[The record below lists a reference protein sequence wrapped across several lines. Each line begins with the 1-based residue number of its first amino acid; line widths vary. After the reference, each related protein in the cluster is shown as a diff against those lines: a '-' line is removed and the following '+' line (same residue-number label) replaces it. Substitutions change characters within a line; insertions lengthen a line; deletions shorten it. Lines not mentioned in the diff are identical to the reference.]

1 MTDNTF
7 ACRAKKIVTVSK
19 YKTIEDGVIIISN
32 GKIKSI
38 GTYKELENQLNNITI
53 YDYSDKIITPS
64 LIDCHCHLLE
74 YAAGSLYP
82 VTKETYLNA
91 GKSLILNALLY
102 GITAIG
108 EQLCGSPICDIPIDE
123 YMDVAKDSPVR
134 IKFSLNSI
142 TIGTD
147 KLVHYNCLSGNKE
160 VGKDI
165 LTDSE
170 NLSILAEKNEFP
182 GENIFI
188 NATPANL
195 HLSLVPRA
203 GNIVFNEDELKI
215 IVNAYHEKGKRIGAH
230 VGGNEGID
238 LAIKCGVDVIHHGH
252 GISDEQIKKVRDN
265 NISIVATPLG
275 GTHLVP
281 NLPND
286 ILKLVSNGIDVS
298 IATDAYLPQKVRD
311 NNISIVATPL
321 GGTHLV
327 PNLPNDILKLVSNG
341 IDVSIATDAY
351 LPPASH
357 LDLDANKLYG
367 SDVLMLIARPAMELL
382 FDNGFDENVCLSL
395 LTSNPAR
402 ILGLDDVVGK
412 LDVGMDADFL
422 VSNGVPGLEVW
433 ESDDILSVF
442 VNGKMMISR

>member
-1 MTDNTF
+1 MNDNTF

-102 GITAIG
+102 GITSIG
-108 EQLCGSPICDIPIDE
+108 EQLCGSPICDIPIAE

-147 KLVHYNCLSGNKE
+147 KPVHYNCLSGNKE

-298 IATDAYLPQKVRD
+298 IATDAYLP
-311 NNISIVATPL
+311 
-321 GGTHLV
+321 
-327 PNLPNDILKLVSNG
+327 
-341 IDVSIATDAY
+341 
-351 LPPASH
+351 PASH
-357 LDLDANKLYG
+357 LNLDVNKLYG

>member
-19 YKTIEDGVIIISN
+19 YKTIEDGVIIVSN
-32 GKIKSI
+32 GKIKNI
-38 GTYKELENQLNNITI
+38 GTYKELENQLKNIPV
-53 YDYSDKIITPS
+53 YDYSDKVITPS

-82 VTKETYLNA
+82 VTKETYLDA

-108 EQLCGSPICDIPIDE
+108 EQLCGSPICDISIDE

-147 KLVHYNCLSGNKE
+147 KPVHYNCLNGNTE
-160 VGKDI
+160 VSKDI
-165 LTDSE
+165 LTDSS

-195 HLSLVPRA
+195 PLSLVPRA
-203 GNIVFNEDELKI
+203 GNIVFSEDELRI
-215 IVNAYHEKGKRIGAH
+215 IVDSYHEKGKRIGAH
-230 VGGNEGID
+230 VAGNEGIE

-252 GISDEQIKKVRDN
+252 GISDEQIEKVRDN

-281 NLPND
+281 NLPDD
-286 ILKLVSNGIDVS
+286 ILRLVSNE
-298 IATDAYLPQKVRD
+298 
-311 NNISIVATPL
+311 
-321 GGTHLV
+321 
-327 PNLPNDILKLVSNG
+327 

-367 SDVLMLIARPAMELL
+367 SDVLMLIARPAMKLM
-382 FDNGFDENVCLSL
+382 FDNGFDENMCLSL
-395 LTSNPAR
+395 LTANPAK

-422 VSNGVPGLEVW
+422 VTNGVPGLDVC

-442 VNGKMMISR
+442 INGKMVVSR